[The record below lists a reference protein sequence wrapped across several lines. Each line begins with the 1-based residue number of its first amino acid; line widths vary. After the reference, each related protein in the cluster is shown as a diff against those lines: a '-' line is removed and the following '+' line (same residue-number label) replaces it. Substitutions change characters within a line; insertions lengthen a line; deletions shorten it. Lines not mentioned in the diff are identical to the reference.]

1 MSGQHKQLCVCFI
14 SVVFSL
20 LCILWCS
27 AAIFSIINISPN
39 TLTNPRNSRGEVCG
53 AGEYQEKSY
62 LLYLDISECE
72 NIENEVCSTRKICI
86 PECPKT
92 YWTYKMGM
100 STGLNQFCDNL
111 DGKTNVSL
119 SQLVA
124 EKICPVYI
132 VPSESVERVC
142 IPKFALSENNMT
154 DITKMKKIKINY
166 NGDTL
171 DINAMTAGVY
181 HVIARIDVHDY
192 KKKIISFIVLYWWNI
207 IITYLSTIVFSIIF
221 TIIFKYYS
229 SHIIWS
235 ALVLTPLLL
244 LYKILYIFMQINNTI
259 ILPTIITSMNSF
271 KINNIS
277 YYIVGII
284 LSIIFLILCV
294 FYIYFKKIIKNAI
307 QIISEANKNI
317 KSMTSVILILLI
329 QSICQI
335 LLIISALSISTSVV
349 SNSKLQYKVVNSCLS
364 ETCINPLT
372 GKMFTSQDICNV
384 HLFAD
389 CTGCARAQCVFNQ
402 TVNDTLSSLLQC
414 CNLLFSIVILL
425 LLKCI
430 ITSLLYEVITRDIK
444 TKNIIYVMREIFN
457 GYINNPSFTSKYVS
471 NCLKNKAQCT
481 KYIIFIVKIFL
492 TGILSFFI
500 FSIVFHQMYY
510 SLNSYINYHV
520 AFNLVILISI
530 YILVSDFLNIFK
542 LALETYEVHREN
554 TQCVF

>member
-1 MSGQHKQLCVCFI
+1 
-14 SVVFSL
+14 
-20 LCILWCS
+20 
-27 AAIFSIINISPN
+27 
-39 TLTNPRNSRGEVCG
+39 
-53 AGEYQEKSY
+53 
-62 LLYLDISECE
+62 
-72 NIENEVCSTRKICI
+72 
-86 PECPKT
+86 
-92 YWTYKMGM
+92 
-100 STGLNQFCDNL
+100 
-111 DGKTNVSL
+111 
-119 SQLVA
+119 
-124 EKICPVYI
+124 
-132 VPSESVERVC
+132 
-142 IPKFALSENNMT
+142 
-154 DITKMKKIKINY
+154 
-166 NGDTL
+166 
-171 DINAMTAGVY
+171 
-181 HVIARIDVHDY
+181 
-192 KKKIISFIVLYWWNI
+192 
-207 IITYLSTIVFSIIF
+207 
-221 TIIFKYYS
+221 
-229 SHIIWS
+229 
-235 ALVLTPLLL
+235 
-244 LYKILYIFMQINNTI
+244 MQINNTI

-294 FYIYFKKIIKNAI
+294 FYIYFKKFIKNAI

-481 KYIIFIVKIFL
+481 KYIIFIVKIF
-492 TGILSFFI
+492 
-500 FSIVFHQMYY
+500 
-510 SLNSYINYHV
+510 
-520 AFNLVILISI
+520 
-530 YILVSDFLNIFK
+530 
-542 LALETYEVHREN
+542 
-554 TQCVF
+554 